1 MREPKSKAQEK
12 EYHSQDQLD
21 PKMRDCIFEYSRDGE
36 LPCVVAFQLVENR
49 SMSADEIGKYMDR
62 MKIKLVK
69 CQLGLFGY
77 HPVGKIVTKGEL
89 VDEPLKKA
97 ICQKIMDKRISCIDV
112 WKIASE
118 FGIGKLA
125 VSNACETLSIKINS
139 CQLGAF

>member
-1 MREPKSKAQEK
+1 MSNFRSKTQEK
-12 EYHSQDQLD
+12 EDYSQNPLD
-21 PKMRDCIFEYSRDGE
+21 PKLRDCILEYSKNGE
-36 LPCVVAFQLVENR
+36 LPCAVAFQIVENR

-62 MKIKLVK
+62 MKIRIVK

-77 HPVGKIVTKGEL
+77 HPVKKIVKNAES

-97 ICQKIMDKRISCIDV
+97 IQQKANRSRLSCIDA

-118 FGIGKLA
+118 LGIGKLA